1 MKKCIISHLTFSFN
15 GQTKPFFC
23 DVHVTF
29 EQGKLYFVQGKNGVG
44 KSTLFSILQGTTSH
58 NSVLTG
64 TITYNNHDYC
74 ITNNHMPHEIS
85 AVIKTV
91 VQDSFVMIAPSM
103 TVEENLKLA
112 QLSTYPLPIPLSHSQ
127 HIPELIKEFN
137 INPTTTARYL
147 SGGQKQIL
155 AIIMALQK
163 PTQILLLDEPT
174 AALDAKNST
183 LVMNFLK
190 TLAQELQLIV
200 LIITHD
206 QDVVQQYGTNKNIT
220 ITEDENDVRRVKQ
233 E

>member
-1 MKKCIISHLTFSFN
+1 
-15 GQTKPFFC
+15 
-23 DVHVTF
+23 
-29 EQGKLYFVQGKNGVG
+29 
-44 KSTLFSILQGTTSH
+44 
-58 NSVLTG
+58 
-64 TITYNNHDYC
+64 
-74 ITNNHMPHEIS
+74 MPHEIS